1 MRLRAFFFLSLV
13 CVALPGCAYRLGPTN
28 GEHAGTRSVQIR
40 PFENKTVVPQLSEPI
55 THALRRE
62 MLRDGTYR
70 VDTSGDCDIL
80 VSGTIVN
87 YDRRTIAL
95 QPKDALSP
103 RDYRLVITAQVI
115 ARERVTGKVLL
126 DRKVQGYSDIRIG
139 SDEASAEREAM
150 PLVAE
155 DLARN
160 ATALIVDGTW

>member
-1 MRLRAFFFLSLV
+1 MRVRACFFLSLV
-13 CVALPGCAYRLGPTN
+13 CVALAGCAYRLGPTN
-28 GEHAGTRSVQIR
+28 GQRAGARSVQIS
-40 PFENKTVVPQLSEPI
+40 PFENKTVIPLLSEPI

-70 VDTSGDCDIL
+70 VDTAGDCDII
-80 VSGTIVN
+80 VSGTIIN

-103 RDYRLVITAQVI
+103 RDYRLVITAQVT
-115 ARERVTGKVLL
+115 ARERVTGKLLL

-160 ATALIVDGTW
+160 ATALLVDGTW

>member
-1 MRLRAFFFLSLV
+1 
-13 CVALPGCAYRLGPTN
+13 
-28 GEHAGTRSVQIR
+28 
-40 PFENKTVVPQLSEPI
+40 
-55 THALRRE
+55 
-62 MLRDGTYR
+62 